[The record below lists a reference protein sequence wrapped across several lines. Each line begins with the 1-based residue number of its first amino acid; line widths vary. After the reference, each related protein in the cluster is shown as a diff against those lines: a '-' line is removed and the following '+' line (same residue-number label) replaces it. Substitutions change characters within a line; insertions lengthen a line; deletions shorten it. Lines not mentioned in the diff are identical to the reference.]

1 VCGAGMAGLCAGAAA
16 ALAGART
23 AVIEKGSDPGGS
35 MRMSGGTVWTAP
47 TMAVMETLVPGGDRD
62 RQRQL
67 VDGLTPGLVW
77 LEGLGIELGAVIAN
91 DHQVGREV
99 SVVELTERLVAA
111 IKGAGGDV
119 RTGVAL
125 DGLVVDT
132 AGRVAGVD
140 VAARGGRRSR
150 IAARAVIL
158 ATGGFGGSTLLLER
172 YVSANASTM
181 LRRANPH
188 STGDGLNAG
197 LAAGAGTSSD
207 MAGFYGHTM
216 PISPDLPPAAWTS
229 VTQYASGDAILV
241 NEQGNRFFDESTSL
255 ADERAAM
262 AIVDQPGGRAFM
274 VLDRRIYEDRP
285 IDGRSQQPMAR
296 NFDRA
301 VASGAPALVAPTL
314 PALADGLAAWGVS
327 PRGFLATVAEFNTAI
342 GRGDGAALSIP
353 RRGAQFGLVE
363 PPFRALAV
371 RAGMTFTLGGLAV
384 DQCLR
389 VLDRDGRPIDGLF
402 AAGAD
407 AGGTYSGGYAGGL
420 VLGLVQGRLAGESAA
435 RDAAREQAARA

>member
-1 VCGAGMAGLCAGAAA
+1 MRDVDVLVCGAGMAGLCAGATA

-23 AVIEKGSDPGGS
+23 LVIEKGSHPGGS
-35 MRMSGGTVWTAP
+35 MRMSGGTIWTAP

-67 VDGLTPGLVW
+67 VDGLTPGLLW
-77 LEGLGIELGAVIAN
+77 LEGLGIELGEVIAN

-99 SVVELTERLVAA
+99 SVEELTEGLVAA
-111 IKGAGGDV
+111 ITSAGGEI

-132 AGRVAGVD
+132 EGRVAGAGVG
-140 VAARGGRRSR
+140 ARRGRRSR
-150 IAARAVIL
+150 IPARAVIL
-158 ATGGFGGSTLLLER
+158 ATGGFGGSTQLLER
-172 YVSANASTM
+172 YVSPNASTM

-188 STGDGLNAG
+188 STGDGLLAG
-197 LAAGAGTSSD
+197 LAVGAATSSD

-216 PISPDLPPAAWTS
+216 PISPDLPPSEWTS

-241 NEQGNRFFDESTSL
+241 NEQGKRFFDESASL
-255 ADERAAM
+255 ADERAPM
-262 AIVDQPGGRAFM
+262 AIVDQPGGRAFL
-274 VLDRRIYEDRP
+274 VVDRAIYEDGR
-285 IDGRSQQPMAR
+285 IDGRSPAPIAR

-301 VASGAPALVAPTL
+301 VAAGAPALTAPTL
-314 PALADGLAAWGVS
+314 TALADALAAWNVS
-327 PRGFLATVAEFNTAI
+327 PRGFLATVAEFNSAVR
-342 GRGDGAALSIP
+342 RGDGATLSVP
-353 RRGAQFGLVE
+353 RRRNLFALLE

-371 RAGMTFTLGGLAV
+371 RAGITFTLGGLAV

-389 VLDRDGRPIDGLF
+389 VLDRHGRAIGGLF

-407 AGGTYSGGYAGGL
+407 AGGTYSRGYAGGL
-420 VLGLVQGRLAGESAA
+420 VLGLVQGRLAG
-435 RDAAREQAARA
+435 DAAARA